1 LSSPSPATGTGSLF
15 FAQNHAPIRR
25 IRVQHFHERGA
36 GGEHG
41 SLIEVTFI
49 GDLVVVN
56 RGRRIENDGAAD
68 AVGASPAWRLWA
80 ASPATND
87 FIGYKI
93 KRLQHAI
100 MTELETILR
109 PYNLRPMDFAIL
121 NIVGANP
128 GIHQGGVA
136 GLLGA
141 EPPAVVL
148 ASDRLESADLLARYS
163 DPTDRRLRA
172 LYLTQ
177 NGSKLL
183 PLVLKDVNA
192 QERKF
197 QSAIP
202 TSHLANF
209 DSALDRLLRTYSIL
223 K

>member
-1 LSSPSPATGTGSLF
+1 
-15 FAQNHAPIRR
+15 
-25 IRVQHFHERGA
+25 
-36 GGEHG
+36 
-41 SLIEVTFI
+41 
-49 GDLVVVN
+49 
-56 RGRRIENDGAAD
+56 
-68 AVGASPAWRLWA
+68 
-80 ASPATND
+80 
-87 FIGYKI
+87 
-93 KRLQHAI
+93 
-100 MTELETILR
+100 M
-109 PYNLRPMDFAIL
+109 
-121 NIVGANP
+121 
-128 GIHQGGVA
+128 
-136 GLLGA
+136 
-141 EPPAVVL
+141 L

-209 DSALDRLLRTYSIL
+209 DNALDQLLRTYSIL